1 METKE
6 KSKELKKS
14 VNKVNID
21 KKINKEKVIQE
32 ISKLINKSMTRKYLE
47 IYLK

>member
-6 KSKELKKS
+6 KSKELKKL

-32 ISKLINKSMTRKYLE
+32 ISKIINKSMTRKYLE

>member
-6 KSKELKKS
+6 KSKKL

-32 ISKLINKSMTRKYLE
+32 ISKIINKSMTRKYLE